1 MPPLM
6 TISRITDAIRLA
18 SNLLLGLS
26 GSRSVNC
33 PVEIDELLICLG
45 AKLVKTELTW
55 SNMSRPTVQKVNDVP
70 FISLT
75 VK

>member
-1 MPPLM
+1 MA
-6 TISRITDAIRLA
+6 TSRITKALMLA
-18 SNLLLGLS
+18 SSLLFGLS
-26 GSRSVNC
+26 GSRSMNSS
-33 PVEIDELLICLG
+33 VEIDESLICLG